1 MAQRQSS
8 KLVEGLE
15 QGDLERLVSPK
26 VTIDEYKSKMGS
38 DEEISVISFQ
48 VKSKEPALD
57 LVNFLE
63 KSYEWVVDAD
73 LSSGELFDGSY
84 VVFVEV
90 ERKEEIPEQI
100 IKMLSDLENVTEHK
114 LTDWKIYYYKPKQLL
129 EPTVEGLAA
138 GIPLTPADY
147 KKKISQETQEIDK
160 LKNAA
165 GVRVKTQAPKNEF
178 TESLKSLAGII

>member
-100 IKMLSDLENVTEHK
+100 IEMLTDLENITEHK
-114 LTDWKIYYYKPKQLL
+114 VEDWKIYYYKPKQLL

-138 GIPLTPADY
+138 GIPLTPAEY
-147 KKKISQETQEIDK
+147 KKKLNQETQDIDK
-160 LKNAA
+160 LKNSA
-165 GVRVKTQAPKNEF
+165 GVQVKTQAPKNEF
-178 TESLKSLAGII
+178 TETLKSLAGII